1 MDSLQF
7 LIILCYRNYEYL
19 FHGYYQNLL
28 VAGIFFIALL
38 SDLSLRLEYQR
49 ITAQQTQFR
58 LMLSCG
64 SSMAHIVHILN

>member
-28 VAGIFFIALL
+28 VAGIFYRFTIGSYSEAGISKNYIAKKL
-38 SDLSLRLEYQR
+38 SF
-49 ITAQQTQFR
+49 T
-58 LMLSCG
+58 
-64 SSMAHIVHILN
+64 